1 MAGCLPLSQW
11 LSTPARSLMSDPTR
25 SQSRAQSGPWLLP
38 TPWLRCAQGVICLL
52 GQTCLVCFVRG
63 LLQRKDLATP
73 GRATLSLSLHKGPS
87 RIPLTIFTGCGVAG
101 GLEQTWCGGTGTLQ
115 ASSLSMSLPLRRAIG
130 TPGALRG

>member
-25 SQSRAQSGPWLLP
+25 SQSQRIRSLAAANTLAAM
-38 TPWLRCAQGVICLL
+38 CAGVICLL
-52 GQTCLVCFVRG
+52 GQ
-63 LLQRKDLATP
+63 LAWFALCVPAPEKGPSHPRHSHTFP
-73 GRATLSLSLHKGPS
+73 VPAQGPS
-87 RIPLTIFTGCGVAG
+87 RIPLTLFTGCGVAG